1 MITMLAHFSCLINIF
16 FLSLSTLI
24 LSYFSF
30 TSLQG
35 ATMQARAFGSNMK
48 RLKDSQLF
56 TLYILDNLWLIIV
69 SFVYSLAIIV

>member
-1 MITMLAHFSCLINIF
+1 
-16 FLSLSTLI
+16 
-24 LSYFSF
+24 
-30 TSLQG
+30 LQG